1 MNTQISAKLHSAIDN
16 ETDFVLTDDG
26 TTGLYSHSVS
36 DIYHSSYGALSEAR
50 EKFIRPL
57 NFTQNFNNNILT
69 NKTIRVL
76 DICSGIGYN
85 SKAFLDYILKLPTFS
100 GAKIKIDALEYNK
113 RLVLL
118 APFINDGL
126 KDAAVAF
133 LLFNELKD
141 EIFDNFDLIED
152 VILNKS
158 NHPFFSRRIIT
169 LFEKYFLNGY
179 NKSSPTRFN
188 AFLHNIYYHYVSKRN
203 KTSLKP
209 SKILNFSFKPYYGDA
224 REFIKSTSACYD
236 IVFLDAFTPLKLP
249 TLWSEEFFKQLY
261 RIMSNDSL
269 IVTYSNSAAVRNA
282 MLAAG
287 FFVGKTFDKKN
298 RPSGTVASKNSNFI
312 SHPLDEFDLGLL
324 KTNAGITFNDPE
336 LEWDAKTILER
347 YNLKKTRLKLQS
359 SSSYIKSHKNKK
371 EKSCMTL

>member
-113 RLVLL
+113 QLVLL

-209 SKILNFSFKPYYGDA
+209 SKILNFSFAPHYGDA

-261 RIMSNDSL
+261 KIMSDDSL

-312 SHPLDEFDLGLL
+312 SQPLDVFDLGLL

>member
-1 MNTQISAKLHSAIDN
+1 MSTQISAKLHSAIDN

-26 TTGLYSHSVS
+26 TTGLYSHSVG

-100 GAKIKIDALEYNK
+100 GTKIKIDALEYNK

-126 KDAAVAF
+126 KDAAVAY

-169 LFEKYFLNGY
+169 LFEKYFLNRY

-188 AFLHNIYYHYVSKRN
+188 AFLHNIYSRFIMNRN
-203 KTSLKP
+203 KRYVRFMNSMKLKNCRRTYISKSL
-209 SKILNFSFKPYYGDA
+209 YY
-224 REFIKSTSACYD
+224 
-236 IVFLDAFTPLKLP
+236 
-249 TLWSEEFFKQLY
+249 
-261 RIMSNDSL
+261 
-269 IVTYSNSAAVRNA
+269 
-282 MLAAG
+282 
-287 FFVGKTFDKKN
+287 
-298 RPSGTVASKNSNFI
+298 
-312 SHPLDEFDLGLL
+312 
-324 KTNAGITFNDPE
+324 
-336 LEWDAKTILER
+336 
-347 YNLKKTRLKLQS
+347 
-359 SSSYIKSHKNKK
+359 
-371 EKSCMTL
+371 